1 MDRITE
7 NIVTAILY
15 ISLAVVLIFV
25 VLYNYE
31 SPWMIILLS
40 GLIIVSITVRNAI
53 IYNTESHRNFGK
65 LTLLLDIFIV
75 VLINHFDRG
84 SSSQMYYLILIGDA
98 AIAYPYNFSISVTL
112 IAYLSFAL
120 ESYLSLNNPSLLVFT
135 PTMVFQSLAFI
146 ATYAI
151 MYIVKYEIT
160 QKEKL
165 SNTMFELKI
174 KTKQLEDTYI
184 KLKQTSEELE
194 EMTILK
200 ERNRIAREIH
210 DTVGHTLT
218 TVLLEMEAG
227 ERLMKIDP
235 ERAAEKIK
243 LAKGQ
248 VRKGLGDIRES
259 VRTLQEGREILEF
272 GPSIKVLIDETT
284 QHGDVFIKYE
294 IGELPK
300 LTSQQEKA
308 IYRALQEG
316 LTNGIKHGKSTAFI
330 FKLKYDN
337 NCVKFF
343 LEDNGQGKDKIVQG
357 FGLTAMEQRVK
368 EAGGI
373 FFITSKSGEGCCINI
388 SIPINEALQQ
398 QNIGGII

>member
-1 MDRITE
+1 
-7 NIVTAILY
+7 
-15 ISLAVVLIFV
+15 
-25 VLYNYE
+25 
-31 SPWMIILLS
+31 
-40 GLIIVSITVRNAI
+40 
-53 IYNTESHRNFGK
+53 
-65 LTLLLDIFIV
+65 
-75 VLINHFDRG
+75 
-84 SSSQMYYLILIGDA
+84 
-98 AIAYPYNFSISVTL
+98 
-112 IAYLSFAL
+112 
-120 ESYLSLNNPSLLVFT
+120 
-135 PTMVFQSLAFI
+135 
-146 ATYAI
+146 
-151 MYIVKYEIT
+151 
-160 QKEKL
+160 
-165 SNTMFELKI
+165 
-174 KTKQLEDTYI
+174 
-184 KLKQTSEELE
+184 
-194 EMTILK
+194 
-200 ERNRIAREIH
+200 
-210 DTVGHTLT
+210 
-218 TVLLEMEAG
+218 MEAG
-227 ERLMKIDP
+227 ERLMKIDS
-235 ERAAEKIK
+235 ELAAEKIK